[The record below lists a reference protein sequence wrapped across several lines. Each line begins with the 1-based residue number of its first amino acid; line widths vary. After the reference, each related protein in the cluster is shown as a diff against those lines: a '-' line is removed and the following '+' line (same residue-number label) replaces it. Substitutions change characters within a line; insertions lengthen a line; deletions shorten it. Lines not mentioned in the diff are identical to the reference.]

1 MAYLGRSKAS
11 LVAAAAVV
19 GLAGSAALAGT
30 DFYKQVNLVSDG
42 SIAGTTGDPDLVNP
56 WGVAFAPGGEF
67 WISDNV
73 SNNISLYDGA
83 GNKFAPS
90 IPVSGNAM
98 GGAAPTGQVYNG
110 TGEFGG
116 SLFILSGE
124 GGAINGWNGSG
135 NATTLIDNST
145 SGTVYKGLAIGNSG
159 GKNLIYASDFNHGVV
174 SVYGGDL
181 KAATLAAGAFTDA
194 NLPAGYAPFNVQ
206 NINGNIYVTYAL
218 QDAAKHDDIA
228 GAGHGFVDVFGADGT
243 FMQRLI
249 SGGAL
254 DSPWGIAMAPA
265 NFGKFSND
273 LLVGNFGDG
282 KINAFNPTSG
292 ALLGTLS
299 DNNGKPIVLGDLWAI
314 TFGGG
319 GLDGAT
325 NQLFFTAGVSE
336 ESHGLFGHLDAAASG
351 GQAVPLPNMLYVLPV
366 ALALAGVSA
375 KRLRAR
381 EA

>member
-1 MAYLGRSKAS
+1 MALGRNTAS
-11 LVAAAAVV
+11 FVAAAVV
-19 GLAGSAALAGT
+19 VGLSGHIASAGT

-42 SIAGTTGDPDLVNP
+42 TISGTTADPDLLNP

-73 SNNISLYDGA
+73 SNNISLYDSTGH
-83 GNKFAPS
+83 KFGPS
-90 IPVSGNAM
+90 IPVEANAV

-116 SLFILSGE
+116 NIFLMSGE
-124 GGAINGWNGSG
+124 GGAINGWNGGADAS
-135 NATTLIDNST
+135 TLIDNS
-145 SGTVYKGLAIGNSG
+145 SNGTVYKGLAIGNSG
-159 GKNLIYASDFNHGVV
+159 GKNLIYASDFNHGTVA
-174 SVYGGDL
+174 VYGGDL
-181 KAATLAAGAFTDA
+181 KVATLAAGAFTDT

-206 NINGNIYVTYAL
+206 TINGQVYVTYAL
-218 QDAAKHDDIA
+218 QNAAKHDDVS

-254 DSPWGIAMAPA
+254 NSPWGIAMAPS

-282 KINAFNPTSG
+282 RINAFNPTNG

-299 DNNGKPIVLGDLWAI
+299 DKNGKPIVLGDLWAI

-336 ESHGLFGHLDAAASG
+336 ESHGLFGHLDAATGG

-366 ALALAGVSA
+366 ALALAGISA
-375 KRLRAR
+375 KRMRAR